1 MRILLAPDKF
11 KGSLTAPE
19 VADALAEGL
28 SAAIPDVEIDRCPI
42 ADGGEGTVDAAVAAG
57 FRRVAVEVTG
67 PTGKAV
73 TAAYAVRGQTAV
85 IEMAAASGLQLL
97 PGGEPAPLT
106 ATSFGTGQLV
116 TAALDAGARTI
127 ILGIGGSA
135 CTDGGAGLVTALGAR
150 LLDRGG
156 RPLSPGGAAL
166 ADLVDLDITTLHPA
180 IAGAAASPVRIVLA
194 SDVGN
199 PLLGATGAAAVY
211 GPQKGATE
219 DHVALLDA
227 ALTNWAD
234 TVERATGQ
242 RHRDDPGAGAAGGAG
257 FAALALLNAT
267 MRPGIDVLL
276 ELHGFADRLR
286 RADLV
291 ITGEGRLDTQ
301 TLHGKGPAGV
311 AASAARHGLPV
322 FAVAGQVTID
332 VAALTGSG
340 ITRAYALAELEPD
353 SKRCITNARQLVI
366 RTAERLASDWPLTT
380 ANAASGQHGSR
391 PSGRLG

>member
-28 SAAIPDVEIDRCPI
+28 RAAIPGVEIDHCPV

-57 FRRVAVEVTG
+57 FRRVTVEVTG
-67 PTGKAV
+67 PTGEAV
-73 TAAYAVRGQTAV
+73 TADYAMRGQTAV

-97 PGGEPAPLT
+97 PGREPAPLT
-106 ATSFGTGQLV
+106 ATSFGTGQLLA
-116 TAALDAGARTI
+116 AALDTGSQSI
-127 ILGIGGSA
+127 ILGVGGSA
-135 CTDGGAGLVTALGAR
+135 CTDGGAGLITALGAR
-150 LLDRGG
+150 LLDRAG
-156 RPLSPGGAAL
+156 RPLAPGGAAL
-166 ADLVDLDITTLHPA
+166 AGLARLDIGALHPA
-180 IAGAAASPVRIVLA
+180 LAGAKAPPVRIVLA
-194 SDVGN
+194 SDVTN
-199 PLLGATGAAAVY
+199 PLLGPTGAAAVY
-211 GPQKGATE
+211 GPQKGATGDE
-219 DHVALLDA
+219 VTLLDR
-227 ALTNWAD
+227 ALTRWAD

-242 RHRDDPGAGAAGGAG
+242 HHRDDAGAGAAGGAG

-276 ELHGFADRLR
+276 ELHGFSDRLR

-311 AASAARHGLPV
+311 AASAARHGRPV
-322 FAVAGQVTID
+322 VAVAGQVTID
-332 VAALTGSG
+332 SAALARHG

-353 SKRCITNARQLVI
+353 PQQCMANARQLVI
-366 RTAERLASDWPLTT
+366 RTAQRLATDWTL
-380 ANAASGQHGSR
+380 SG
-391 PSGRLG
+391 